1 MASDVQLPWG
11 SCTDDKGSDKGKCPG
26 EVMVMGEGGCLG
38 KAKNLCTCSM
48 EQSFNFNDRS
58 SDLMALRALWIVS
71 GAMMRYDM
79 TDVFDTAMQ
88 NDVIFL
94 GPLVRKCAKE
104 DRD

>member
-1 MASDVQLPWG
+1 
-11 SCTDDKGSDKGKCPG
+11 
-26 EVMVMGEGGCLG
+26 
-38 KAKNLCTCSM
+38 
-48 EQSFNFNDRS
+48 
-58 SDLMALRALWIVS
+58 MALRALWIVS

-79 TDVFDTAMQ
+79 MDVFDTAMQ